1 MLYCHVV
8 NLTTKII
15 DPKYSYSF
23 TGRESL
29 RDTVSLQS
37 PSGRYSPV
45 RRASDGCSPVSHVRN
60 QLDRMFYQT
69 ISGHQT
75 TSDSFKAVLQEY
87 QQLQVLYFYNRIL
100 KKFVISLEVKF
111 IPKPFKISACDLLGS
126 EVLIDITYG

>member
-1 MLYCHVV
+1 MYCLLGISFKYELLVV
-8 NLTTKII
+8 NFTTKNV
-15 DPKYSYSF
+15 DPKYSNSF
-23 TGRESL
+23 SGRESL

-87 QQLQVLYFYNRIL
+87 QQLQVLCNIFLTLTNI
-100 KKFVISLEVKF
+100 VVK
-111 IPKPFKISACDLLGS
+111 CL
-126 EVLIDITYG
+126 